1 SLSAP
6 EVVNRDVIV
15 EPDGTITLP
24 LLGQVRAAGATLD
37 ELRNV
42 LDEQFKRQIK
52 DPRITVTPLEMNSNL
67 QELRSSVD
75 RRAGAGGQVSDAR
88 ISPDGTV
95 QLPAIGSVPAQGLT
109 LDELEREIKA
119 RYAQI
124 VEGLEVTP
132 LLTQRAPRYIFV
144 VGEVKLPGRYTLE

>member
-1 SLSAP
+1 
-6 EVVNRDVIV
+6 
-15 EPDGTITLP
+15 
-24 LLGQVRAAGATLD
+24 
-37 ELRNV
+37 
-42 LDEQFKRQIK
+42 
-52 DPRITVTPLEMNSNL
+52 MNSNL

-75 RRAGAGGQVSDAR
+75 RRYGQGGQVSDAR

-109 LDELEREIKA
+109 LEELEREVKA

-132 LLTQRAPRYIFV
+132 ILTARAPRFV
-144 VGEVKLPGRYTLE
+144 YVCTWSAKSACPADIHWKDLPH